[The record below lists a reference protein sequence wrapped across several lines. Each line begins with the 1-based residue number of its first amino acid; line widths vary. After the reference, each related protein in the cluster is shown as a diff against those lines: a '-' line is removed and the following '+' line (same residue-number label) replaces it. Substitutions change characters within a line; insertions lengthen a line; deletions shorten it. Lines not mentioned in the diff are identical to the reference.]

1 MEKRNYVLIK
11 KNKNKEIIYIDYD
24 KLQGYK
30 LTPRNKVKYKG
41 ILVNK
46 LILIKPSFIEKI
58 LVKKTK
64 RRLEKYL
71 YYIIN
76 YIEDEDD
83 TDKIEI
89 VLNELSRYKKM
100 IENNYRIYLD
110 KNYYNLLLKKINLIE
125 NELQEKL
132 FILNYPQ
139 EEKKV
144 R

>member
-1 MEKRNYVLIK
+1 MEKRNYILIK
-11 KNKNKEIIYIDYD
+11 KNKNKEIVYIDYD

-30 LTPRNKVKYKG
+30 LTPRNKVKYEG

-58 LVKKTK
+58 LIKKTK